1 MIGLVTMTCQPLMGD
16 EKKEKLKSY
25 GGSFGLRNYH
35 LLVEHWNRHTFSATQ
50 PINIE
55 ENHGL
60 LFARI
65 CQSSCNSRREKGG
78 RLSQDG
84 TREKKFKNRKEKKQK
99 KNHADQDSFGQTKTK
114 QSPNCLSGNKKKEK
128 SKFSGQFKTSVGESL
143 TKPQNR

>member
-1 MIGLVTMTCQPLMGD
+1 MAGLLDWETTVYL
-16 EKKEKLKSY
+16 
-25 GGSFGLRNYH
+25 
-35 LLVEHWNRHTFSATQ
+35 WNRHTFSATQ

-78 RLSQDG
+78 RLSYDG

-99 KNHADQDSFGQTKTK
+99 KNHADQDSFG
-114 QSPNCLSGNKKKEK
+114 
-128 SKFSGQFKTSVGESL
+128 
-143 TKPQNR
+143 